1 MSKIEWCDYTWNPWR
16 GCTKV
21 SAGCQNC
28 YAETLGRRF
37 GVGWGP
43 SAIRVES
50 SEATWKL
57 PLRWNKKPRMCDAC
71 GQRYYNDRPITAT
84 CSDCDG
90 KTRPARVF
98 SLSMGDWL
106 EGEPLDWSYGKQGGP
121 PGQPYPV
128 GGVPVEWLARLL
140 DTIRQTPDLH
150 WILVT
155 KRPENF
161 FRGCDDVLY
170 HLGANA
176 DFGPMLRFVVD
187 WKSGDPPPN
196 VCVMAS
202 IENQEMADE
211 RIPHLLSIPA
221 RWHGVSAE
229 PLLGPIDLRLD
240 KIGLQEP
247 GRFWCV
253 TGGES
258 GLGARPCGVEWIRS
272 LVRQGSKAGVAVF
285 VKAIGAHVVGS
296 CEDADHAKN
305 RITFEDMTRIYF
317 RDRKAGD
324 PSEWPEDLRVRQ
336 WPEGL

>member
-21 SAGCQNC
+21 SSGCQNC

-140 DTIRQTPDLH
+140 DTIYLTPDLR

-161 FRGCDDVLY
+161 
-170 HLGANA
+170 
-176 DFGPMLRFVVD
+176 GPTFDTMRRVTWIAPEAREWID
-187 WKSGDPPPN
+187 RWYNGDPPPN

-202 IENQEMADE
+202 IENQEMADT
-211 RIPHLLSIPA
+211 RIPHLL
-221 RWHGVSAE
+221 
-229 PLLGPIDLRLD
+229 
-240 KIGLQEP
+240 
-247 GRFWCV
+247 
-253 TGGES
+253 
-258 GLGARPCGVEWIRS
+258 
-272 LVRQGSKAGVAVF
+272 
-285 VKAIGAHVVGS
+285 
-296 CEDADHAKN
+296 
-305 RITFEDMTRIYF
+305 
-317 RDRKAGD
+317 
-324 PSEWPEDLRVRQ
+324 
-336 WPEGL
+336 